1 MSFNYANTAATAD
14 RLIKRFGTG
23 ATLRRTLNDGAA
35 YDPATATVTAPTVVD
50 TPCSAVVIDYDQKMI
65 DGTLIRVG
73 DKRVYMS
80 AVGVGVPFAGDLF
93 VWQSVTYSVMSVKL
107 LAPSGV
113 NVFYELQVR
122 TP

>member
-1 MSFNYANTAATAD
+1 MFDYAKTAATAD

-35 YDPATATVTAPTVVD
+35 YDPATGTVTVPTVVD
-50 TPCSAVVIDYDQKMI
+50 TVCSAVVIDYDQKMI
-65 DGTLIRVG
+65 DGTLIRNG

-80 AVGVGVPFAGDLF
+80 VVGVALPLAADLF
-93 VWQSVTYSVMSVKL
+93 VWQGVTYSVMAVKP

-113 NVFYELQVR
+113 NVFYELQARIV
-122 TP
+122 